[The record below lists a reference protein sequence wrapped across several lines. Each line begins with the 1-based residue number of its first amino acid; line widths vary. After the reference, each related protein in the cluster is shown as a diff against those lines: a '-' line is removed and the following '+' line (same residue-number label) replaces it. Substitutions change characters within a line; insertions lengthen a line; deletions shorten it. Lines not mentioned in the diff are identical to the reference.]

1 MSIAGSFCLPSLVG
15 GWAWLL
21 VLSEYGVVVPHISR
35 VVGLRYHLCGYIQIW
50 DCSVRT
56 CMVVLGFGWCGGSS
70 QLTDSKTNATSS
82 NQASARRTGYNGSET
97 CFLRTLTMNQV
108 NHDKAHQAP
117 VPGAELDE
125 FLPYQL

>member
-1 MSIAGSFCLPSLVG
+1 MF
-15 GWAWLL
+15 
-21 VLSEYGVVVPHISR
+21 VLE
-35 VVGLRYHLCGYIQIW
+35 
-50 DCSVRT
+50 
-56 CMVVLGFGWCGGSS
+56 FGWCGGSS

-125 FLPYQL
+125 FLPYQLDDSAVNCHGNHEYGELGFDSGEGA